1 MDYSHQEAG
10 TSHEQ
15 LRREI
20 EMQISQFLEQGGTID
35 CLTSPEYQAARSVRA
50 SGTILTDH

>member
-20 EMQISQFLEQGGTID
+20 EMQVSQFLEQGGTID